1 MGTGVRG
8 PSRSEGTGRGRRVVL
23 LWALTRSLLT
33 AAVLVV
39 AYFLLPLDQSFGV
52 ATAVGLLG
60 GLVVVCALVVW
71 QTRSI
76 VRSPYP
82 RLKGIEAL
90 ATSVPLF
97 ILLFAAAYYLM
108 ARSESGSFTQP
119 LTRVDAVYFT
129 VTVFSTVGFG
139 DIVPTEEVARV
150 LVVLQMLGDL
160 VFVGIAARV
169 ILGAVNV
176 GLDRRS
182 RPAFS
187 GVVPPPGVAGTDGG
201 TGGPDS
207 SG

>member
-1 MGTGVRG
+1 M
-8 PSRSEGTGRGRRVVL
+8 
-23 LWALTRSLLT
+23 A
-33 AAVLVV
+33 
-39 AYFLLPLDQSFGV
+39 AYFLLPLDRPFGA
-52 ATAVGLLG
+52 ATALGLIGGLL
-60 GLVVVCALVVW
+60 VVGALVVW

-82 RLKGIEAL
+82 RLKAVEAL

-108 ARSESGSFTQP
+108 ARSQSVSFTQP
-119 LTRVDAVYFT
+119 LSRMDAVYFT

-139 DIVPTEEVARV
+139 DIVPTDEAARA

-160 VFVGIAARV
+160 VFVGVAARV

-176 GLDRRS
+176 GLDRS
-182 RPAFS
+182 NRPAFTDI
-187 GVVPPPGVAGTDGG
+187 VPPPGVAGTDDG
-201 TGGPDS
+201 TAGPGS